1 MLIYLSKQRKFA
13 TNLPVFPFI
22 FMFFGNADMAV
33 ASPRRGHAF
42 IADWERSI
50 AKSRQK
56 SATPGGGGTSHMKG
70 VGMFVDS
77 LRGVNFG
84 FCSHLGCS
92 GKTPS
97 YLAVKVSFRV
107 VREKI

>member
-42 IADWERSI
+42 IADLERSI

-56 SATPGGGGTSHMKG
+56 SATPRGEGGGGD
-70 VGMFVDS
+70 FAYE
-77 LRGVNFG
+77 RGGDVRR
-84 FCSHLGCS
+84 
-92 GKTPS
+92 
-97 YLAVKVSFRV
+97 LA
-107 VREKI
+107 